1 MLTGS
6 RRTMG
11 ATIVVGLG
19 AMGSATALH
28 LAQRGHRVLGL
39 DRFTPPHSHGSS
51 HGQTRIIRKSYWE
64 DPRYVPLLLRAY
76 ELWRRL
82 ETDTGQSLLHIT
94 GGLMIGRTDGDLVP
108 RCRASAEE
116 FDLQH
121 EVLPAA
127 EIRRLYPAFRVDDD
141 CVALWERDAGYL
153 HPEACVEQQLQQAA
167 LAGAELHF
175 DEPVMEWNAL
185 PGGGVSVRTARET
198 YNADQLVICAG
209 PWAPQ
214 ILRELNLPL
223 RVTRQVVYWF
233 EPAGSIELFRRER
246 MPIYV
251 REMEKGQP
259 MLYGFPLTGPETEGV
274 KVGLHGSEDVCTPET
289 VDRTIDPSEELTI
302 RERLVDALPLLAGRL
317 LHAETCLY
325 TMTPDE
331 NFVIDTHPE
340 FPQVTLAAGFSGHGF
355 KFASVLGEVLADLA
369 TGAKPAYDLELFSL
383 RRFAGVPSFSRANN

>member
-1 MLTGS
+1 MI
-6 RRTMG
+6 
-11 ATIVVGLG
+11 TILVVGLG
-19 AMGSATALH
+19 AMGSSTAVH
-28 LAQRGHRVLGL
+28 LAQRGHRVLGF
-39 DRFTPPHSHGSS
+39 DRFTPPHAHGSS
-51 HGQTRIIRKSYWE
+51 HGGTRIIRKAYWE

-82 ETDTGQSLLHIT
+82 EADSGQSLLHIT
-94 GGLMIGRTDGDLVP
+94 GGLMIGRADSDLVAGS
-108 RCRASAEE
+108 RASAEE
-116 FDLQH
+116 FGLQH
-121 EVLPAA
+121 EVLSAG
-127 EIRRLYPAFRVDDD
+127 EMRRLYPAFKVDDD
-141 CVALWERDAGYL
+141 WVALWERDAGYL
-153 HPEACVEQQLQQAA
+153 RPEACVEQQLEQAA

-185 PGGGVSVRTARET
+185 PDGGVSVRTTQET
-198 YNADQLVICAG
+198 YTADHLVIAAG
-209 PWAPQ
+209 PWAPR
-214 ILRELNLPL
+214 ILGELNLPL

-233 EPAGSIELFRRER
+233 EPTGSIDLFRRER

-259 MLYGFPLTGPETEGV
+259 MLYGFPLTGADREGV
-274 KVGLHGSEDVCTPET
+274 KVGLHGSEDVCSPET
-289 VDRTIDPSEELTI
+289 VDRAIGRSEELTI
-302 RERLVDALPLLAGRL
+302 RERLADALPLLTGRL

-369 TGAKPAYDLELFSL
+369 TGSKPAYDLELFSL
-383 RRFAGVPSFSRANN
+383 RRFAGAASFPALTNEQN

>member
-1 MLTGS
+1 
-6 RRTMG
+6 MG
-11 ATIVVGLG
+11 VILVVGLG

-28 LAQRGHRVLGL
+28 LAQRGHRVLGF

-82 ETDTGQSLLHIT
+82 EADTGQSLLHIT
-94 GGLMIGRTDGDLVP
+94 GGLMIGRADGDLVAGST
-108 RCRASAEE
+108 ASAKQ
-116 FDLQH
+116 FDLHH
-121 EVLPAA
+121 ELLSAA
-127 EIRRLYPAFRVDDD
+127 QMRRLYPAFKMDEDW
-141 CVALWERDAGYL
+141 VALWERDAGYL
-153 HPEACVEQQLQQAA
+153 HPEACVEQQLQQAT

-175 DEPVMEWNAL
+175 DEPVMEWNAR
-185 PGGGVSVRTARET
+185 PGGGVSVRTPRGT
-198 YNADQLVICAG
+198 YNGDHLVITAG
-209 PWAPQ
+209 PWAPR
-214 ILRELNLPL
+214 ILRELMLPL

-233 EPAGSIELFRRER
+233 EPTGSIGLFRRER
-246 MPIYV
+246 MPIYI

-259 MLYGFPLTGPETEGV
+259 MLYGFPLTGPDVEGV
-274 KVGLHGSEDVCTPET
+274 KVGLHGSDDFCTPDT
-289 VDRTIDPSEELTI
+289 VDRTIGASEEWII
-302 RERLVDALPLLAGRL
+302 RERVASALPLLGGRL

-331 NFVIDTHPE
+331 HFVIDMHPE
-340 FPQVTLAAGFSGHGF
+340 FPQVMVAAGFSGHGF

>member
-1 MLTGS
+1 MS
-6 RRTMG
+6 NV
-11 ATIVVGLG
+11 IVVGLG

-28 LAQRGHRVLGL
+28 LARRGHRVLGF
-39 DRFTPPHSHGSS
+39 DQFTPPHAHGSS

-82 ETDTGQSLLHIT
+82 EADSGQSLLYIT
-94 GGLMIGRTDGDLVP
+94 GGLMIGRADGDLVAGS
-108 RCRASAEE
+108 RASAEQ

-121 EVLPAA
+121 EVLSAA
-127 EIRRLYPAFRVDDD
+127 QMRRLYPAFRMDDD
-141 CVALWERDAGYL
+141 WLALWEREAGYL
-153 HPEACVEQQLQQAA
+153 DPEACVEQQLQQAA

-185 PGGGVSVRTARET
+185 QGGGVSVRTARAT
-198 YNADQLVICAG
+198 YNGDHLVITAG

-223 RVTRQVVYWF
+223 RVTRQVVYWL
-233 EPAGSIELFRRER
+233 EPTGSIELFRWER
-246 MPIYV
+246 MPIYI
-251 REMEKGQP
+251 REMEKGQRL
-259 MLYGFPLTGPETEGV
+259 LYGFPLTGPDTEGV
-274 KVGLHGSEDVCTPET
+274 KVGLHGSDDFCTPDT
-289 VDRTIDPSEELTI
+289 VDRAIGASEERII
-302 RERLVDALPLLAGRL
+302 RERVADALPLLGGRL

-369 TGAKPAYDLELFSL
+369 MGSKPAYDLELFSL
-383 RRFAGVPSFSRANN
+383 RRFDASKL

>member
-1 MLTGS
+1 MSNIL
-6 RRTMG
+6 
-11 ATIVVGLG
+11 VVGLG

-28 LAQRGHRVLGL
+28 LARRGHRVLGF
-39 DRFTPPHSHGSS
+39 DQFTPPHSHGSS

-76 ELWRRL
+76 ELWRGL
-82 ETDTGQSLLHIT
+82 EADTGQVLLHIT
-94 GGLMIGRTDGDLVP
+94 GGLMIGRAGGDLVAGS
-108 RCRASAEE
+108 RASAEQ

-121 EVLPAA
+121 EVLSAA
-127 EIRRLYPAFRVDDD
+127 QMRRLYPAFRMDDD
-141 CVALWERDAGYL
+141 WLALWEREAGYL
-153 HPEACVEQQLQQAA
+153 DPEACVEQQLQQAA

-175 DEPVMEWNAL
+175 DEPVMEWKAP
-185 PGGGVSVRTARET
+185 PGGGVSVRTTRQT
-198 YNADQLVICAG
+198 YNADHLVITAG
-209 PWAPQ
+209 PWAPH

-233 EPAGSIELFRRER
+233 EPTGSIELFRRER
-246 MPIYV
+246 MPIYI
-251 REMEKGQP
+251 REMEKGQRL
-259 MLYGFPLTGPETEGV
+259 LYGFPLTGPDIEGV
-274 KVGLHGSEDVCTPET
+274 KVGLHGSDDFCTPDT
-289 VDRTIDPSEELTI
+289 VDRAIGASEERII
-302 RERLVDALPLLAGRL
+302 RERVADALPLLGGRL

-369 TGAKPAYDLELFSL
+369 TDAKPAYDLELFSL
-383 RRFAGVPSFSRANN
+383 RRFAGVPSFPTRTTEQKITER

>member
-1 MLTGS
+1 
-6 RRTMG
+6 MG

-28 LAQRGHRVLGL
+28 LAQRGQRVLGF
-39 DRFTPPHSHGSS
+39 DQFTPPHPHGSS
-51 HGQTRIIRKSYWE
+51 HGQTRIIRKAYFE
-64 DPRYVPLLLRAY
+64 DPRYVPLLIRAY

-82 ETDTGQSLLHIT
+82 EADSGRLLLHIT
-94 GGLMIGRTDGDLVP
+94 GGLMIGRAGGDLVAGST
-108 RCRASAEE
+108 ASAEQ

-121 EVLPAA
+121 EVLSAA
-127 EIRRLYPAFRVDDD
+127 QIRRLYPAFRVDDD
-141 CVALWERDAGYL
+141 WVALWERDAGYL
-153 HPEACVEQQLQQAA
+153 HPEACVAQQLQQAA

-175 DEPVMEWNAL
+175 DEPVLKWNAL
-185 PGGGVSVRTARET
+185 PGGGVSVRTARKT
-198 YNADQLVICAG
+198 YTADRLVICAG

-214 ILRELNLPL
+214 ILRDLKLPL

-233 EPAGSIELFRRER
+233 EPTGSIEFFGPER

-274 KVGLHGSEDVCTPET
+274 KVGLHGSADVCAPET
-289 VDRTIDPSEELTI
+289 VDRTIDPREELTI
-302 RERLVDALPLLAGRL
+302 RERLADALPLLAGRL

-355 KFASVLGEVLADLA
+355 KFAGVLGEVLADLA
-369 TGAKPAYDLELFSL
+369 TGLKPAYDLELFSL
-383 RRFAGVPSFSRANN
+383 RRFAGVRSFPALRNEQNPTEK

>member
-1 MLTGS
+1 MS
-6 RRTMG
+6 

-28 LAQRGHRVLGL
+28 LARRGHRVFGF

-51 HGQTRIIRKSYWE
+51 HGQTRIIRKAYWE

-82 ETDTGQSLLHIT
+82 EADSGQSLLHIT
-94 GGLMIGRTDGDLVP
+94 GGLMIGRADGDLV
-108 RCRASAEE
+108 AGSQVSAEQ

-121 EVLPAA
+121 ELLSAA
-127 EIRRLYPAFRVDDD
+127 QMRRLYPAFKVDDD
-141 CVALWERDAGYL
+141 WVALWERDAGYL
-153 HPEACVEQQLQQAA
+153 HPEVCVAQQLQQAA

-175 DEPVMEWNAL
+175 DEPVVEWNAL
-185 PGGGVSVRTARET
+185 PGGGVSVRTTRER
-198 YNADQLVICAG
+198 YDADNLVISAG

-214 ILRELNLPL
+214 ILRELHLPL

-233 EPAGSIELFRRER
+233 EPSGSIELFRRER

-251 REMEKGQP
+251 REMERGQP
-259 MLYGFPLTGPETEGV
+259 LLYGFPLTGPDSEGV
-274 KVGLHGSEDVCTPET
+274 KVGLHGSEDVCSPET
-289 VDRTIDPSEELTI
+289 VDRTVGPGEELSI
-302 RERLVDALPLLAGRL
+302 RERLAEALPLLAGRL
-317 LHAETCLY
+317 LHTETCLY

-331 NFVIDTHPE
+331 HFVIDAHPE
-340 FPQVTLAAGFSGHGF
+340 FPQVMLAAGFSGHGF

-369 TGAKPAYDLELFSL
+369 TGRKPAYDLELFSL
-383 RRFAGVPSFSRANN
+383 RRFEGAASLPR